1 MEPVL
6 CSLWYLLFL
15 FSLKNTLFIFGSA
28 ESWLV
33 HKFCLVAVSGGY
45 SPVGVCRLLIVVV
58 SLVRER
64 GLLSTWASV
73 VVALGL

>member
-1 MEPVL
+1 M
-6 CSLWYLLFL
+6 
-15 FSLKNTLFIFGSA
+15 
-28 ESWLV
+28 